1 MIFQEFKQE
10 CEIKN
15 VIMDY
20 LWKEN
25 EFSIYIYC
33 LEKNID
39 FVKEKMLW
47 NVLWTNSLGNSQWKT
62 KQ

>member
-1 MIFQEFKQE
+1 MTFQEFKQE

-20 LWKEN
+20 LLKEN

-39 FVKEKMLW
+39 FVKEKML
-47 NVLWTNSLGNSQWKT
+47 
-62 KQ
+62 